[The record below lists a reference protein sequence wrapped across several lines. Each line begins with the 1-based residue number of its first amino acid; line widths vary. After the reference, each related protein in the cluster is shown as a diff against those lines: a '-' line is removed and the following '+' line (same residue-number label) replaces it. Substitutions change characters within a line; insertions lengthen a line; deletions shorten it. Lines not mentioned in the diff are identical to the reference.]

1 MVVEYEKVRKIS
13 ASPVPAGKISTLRSI
28 PANIH
33 RTPPP
38 FAGTRFVHDNPR
50 QVGSPQ
56 SQGDSDRPTDGY
68 DTSTVAKRLDLF
80 FAELAIDRFH
90 LAASFKFY
98 QAVPESMEQN
108 RELAANQFSFPI
120 LAIGGERG
128 STPNIGQD
136 ISPIAPHARS
146 LLFPCGHYVP
156 EEQPERLVDELREFF
171 KAGR

>member
-1 MVVEYEKVRKIS
+1 VEYEKVRKIS